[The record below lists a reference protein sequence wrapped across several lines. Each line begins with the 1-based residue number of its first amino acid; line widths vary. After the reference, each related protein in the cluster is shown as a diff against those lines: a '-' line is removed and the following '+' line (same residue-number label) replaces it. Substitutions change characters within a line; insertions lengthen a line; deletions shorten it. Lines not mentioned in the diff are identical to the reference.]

1 MAPALTSS
9 HPIPPPAD
17 APAFLAGTRL
27 FRSLDGAGLAEVA
40 GELEW
45 LLVPGGEVVCRQ
57 GDEGDALFLV
67 YSGRLA
73 VVREAEG
80 ERGQMLGEVG
90 RGESF
95 GEVAV
100 LTGRRRTATVYA
112 LRDVVIARLSWSV
125 AQAVLARQ
133 PAALLAL
140 TRRLASLLDPMA
152 PPERNRTCLALAV
165 TPVGDAPPRLLEQ
178 IVAALAAH
186 GPTLALTASDVDL
199 RLGPGVAA
207 SAEGSDEHRRLAAWA
222 NAQEGSF
229 RFIVYLADAA
239 GSAWTRRCLRQADRV
254 LVVAPAEAPPSLGAL
269 GPELAR
275 LEEDQG
281 KQIEELVLVHAGA
294 LTPRGTA
301 GWLGLRP
308 FFRHHHL
315 RAGDRGDFAR
325 LARFL
330 DGSAVALV
338 LGGGG
343 ARGFAHIGVVRALR
357 EAGVPIDRVGGTSM
371 GAMIG
376 AMVAA
381 GLGWEEMVE
390 RNRRGW
396 VQIAPQKVYTLP
408 VISICSTAKADRM
421 LDVMYGDP
429 EIEDLGLDFFCVS
442 VNITRAEV
450 VVHRQGSLRRAIKA
464 TITLPGITPPMLC
477 ADGELL
483 VDGGVLNN
491 LPVDVMRRL
500 GDGPIVASDVSAAV
514 DLRADPSFTDPPT
527 AWQFVRERLRRG
539 GQPRPFPNILRLIHR
554 AALLASDVYAKSAKR
569 EVELFL
575 DIPMDGFDM
584 FAMERIDELVEHGYR
599 FTREALE
606 KAPLQLAGGQ
616 PAPPVL

>member
-1 MAPALTSS
+1 MAPALTPS
-9 HPIPPPAD
+9 HPIPAPAD

-40 GELEW
+40 EKLEW
-45 LLVPGGEVVCRQ
+45 LLVPGGEAVCRQ

-80 ERGQMLGEVG
+80 APEQMLGEVG

-100 LTGRRRTATVYA
+100 LTGRRRTATVHA
-112 LRDVVIARLSWSV
+112 LRDVVIARLSWSA
-125 AQAVLARQ
+125 AQVVLARH

-140 TRRLASLLDPMA
+140 TRRLAGLLDPTS
-152 PPERNRTCLALAV
+152 PPERNRTCMALAV
-165 TPVGDAPPRLLEQ
+165 APVGEAPPELLGRL
-178 IVAALAAH
+178 VAALAAH
-186 GPTLALTASDVDL
+186 GPTLALTAADVDA
-199 RLGPGVAA
+199 RLGPG
-207 SAEGSDEHRRLAAWA
+207 SSGCAEGSAEHRGLAAWV

-229 RFIVYLADAA
+229 RFIVYLADATA
-239 GSAWTRRCLRQADRV
+239 SAWTRRCLRQADRI
-254 LVVAPAEAPPSLGAL
+254 LVVVPAAAAPSLDAL

-281 KQIEELVLVHAGA
+281 KQIEELVLVHAGGGP
-294 LTPRGTA
+294 PRGTA
-301 GWLGLRP
+301 GWLALRP
-308 FFRHHHL
+308 FFRHHHV
-315 RAGDRGDFAR
+315 RAGDRGDFTR

-343 ARGFAHIGVVRALR
+343 ARGFAHIGVVRALA
-357 EAGVPIDRVGGTSM
+357 EAGIPIDRVGGTSM
-371 GAMIG
+371 GGMIG

-381 GLGWEEMVE
+381 GLHWEEMVE

-429 EIEDLGLDFFCVS
+429 EIEDLGRDFFCVS

-464 TITLPGITPPMLC
+464 SITLPGITPPMLC

-500 GDGPIVASDVSAAV
+500 GEGPIIASDVSAAV

-539 GQPRPFPNILRLIHR
+539 GRSRPFPNILRLIHR
-554 AALLASDVYAKSAKR
+554 AALLASDVYAKSAQR

-584 FAMERIDELVEHGYR
+584 FAMERLDELVEHGYR
-599 FTREALE
+599 FTSDALA
-606 KAPLQLAGGQ
+606 KTPLQLGGPP
-616 PAPPVL
+616 PAPVV